1 MLDKIM
7 INSVLKNATKVIGG
21 FVVGA
26 ALAVFVEILFKHNR
40 TQQISTLTNQEL
52 IIWFGIAIWCLLESV
67 HLLHTNDSVD
77 TYSEVSTESIIE
89 GISVR
94 REREL
99 KLRGSVLFIATFTTA
114 CFVFRS
120 FLASSTLY
128 QGDWNNLG
136 NRAYLSKAF
145 PFQSVWTFGAF
156 GSFNVPA
163 LRLALPTSLITMLAR
178 LGLPFS
184 VSERV
189 VYILPF
195 LLLSI
200 IGAQRLL
207 KLFTS
212 NIYLPYVGSLL
223 YTVNFVTVNW
233 YAGGWYPILLAYS
246 LLPWQV
252 VNYLHWR
259 THRQWRFVVLSAL
272 TAGLIATL
280 DVRIAMIAAI
290 PVAVMI
296 VIHLKSDFA
305 EFRATANRMRE
316 AVRFSSQL
324 LLSIAMVSLI
334 LSPLLVANYGF
345 RRAGA
350 SLPQNYYD
358 VANLTRFSFYTIA
371 DTLNFFDPWWPQFR
385 FFNVTTLSPL
395 PVFTAGIVFVCS
407 LTLLRSDLAP
417 IARRLRLVGF
427 ICIALG
433 SELATGH
440 NFPIPQINV
449 FFWQNIPGFDLFRNP
464 EVWNPLIAI
473 GFLLA
478 FVGFVPEGVSTG
490 KSLQLEQKEGKYFRR
505 PPSIRML
512 SLVAI
517 AVLVTSQTVLI
528 WQQSSANSPM
538 NLGSSGLPSGA
549 VLKAQD
555 FLSSRNGYVLWLPL
569 APVSTTDSA
578 VSSMQTGA
586 IATAQKSAA
595 SDLSQL
601 EYGSSNSSTGTSELS
616 WIGLRAG
623 LLMDL
628 LTERDV
634 GYIALDTSVTVWTAS
649 MMFGERGSI
658 VDDVQR
664 LHLPVVFR
672 SRNVTVYMVHRTSL
686 IDAGTASI
694 TSSSGFS
701 VRNVP
706 IALADF
712 GPVVNNDNYESLSPR
727 ESGLYRRSTRCRQH
741 SSSSCLEIGIRVGSA
756 VISSRRLPVSVS
768 VGDIV
773 RVKVRSIS
781 TGAKAGLSEIIFH
794 CSGSIFGDGF
804 QSLTNRWHTNGLTF
818 QYLGNGPCKD
828 PQVSLRLLG
837 QGAVEDTNYNP
848 PISLRIASTILSVES
863 LNRVKSFKLGTEALR
878 VGPPGHTR
886 SMYVTVS
893 NNGDTKYYGQDSW
906 SIRLPA
912 SVGVRVVNLWTNY
925 NSMWTL
931 SCNNGSQISHSLLD
945 GWANAFLVSGGGSA
959 QCSLLFLPQTSF
971 DVSLVASWLTVLAAL
986 SFVFWDMWRSR
997 RVRRELCQWP
1007 ISSTSSWPGKVPAL
1021 DVFIPSFVTRTDLPS
1036 FGPLSSGR
1044 IRRWSRRRRR
1054 GARADR
1060 AG

>member
-1 MLDKIM
+1 M
-7 INSVLKNATKVIGG
+7 KNATKVIGG

-26 ALAVFVEILFKHNR
+26 TFAVFVEILFRRNR
-40 TQQISTLTNQEL
+40 TQQISSLTTQEL

-67 HLLHTNDSVD
+67 QLLHTSDSVD
-77 TYSEVSTESIIE
+77 TYPKVSTETIIE

-99 KLRGSVLFIATFTTA
+99 KLRVLALFIATFTTA
-114 CFVFRS
+114 CFVFRT
-120 FLASSTLY
+120 FLASSALY

-136 NRAYLSKAF
+136 SRAYLAKAF

-163 LRLALPTSLITMLAR
+163 LRLALPTSLITMFAR

-195 LLLSI
+195 LLFSI

-223 YTVNFVTVNW
+223 YTINFVTVNW

-280 DVRIAMIAAI
+280 DVRIAIIAAI

-305 EFRATANRMRE
+305 EFRATASRKRE

-324 LLSIAMVSLI
+324 LLFIAIVSLI

-345 RRAGA
+345 RGAAA
-350 SLPQNYYD
+350 SLPKNYYD
-358 VANLTRFSFYTIA
+358 VANLTRLSFYSIV
-371 DTLNFFDPWWPQFR
+371 DTLNFFDPWWPKFR
-385 FFNVTTLSPL
+385 FFNVATLSPL
-395 PVFTAGIVFVCS
+395 PVFTVGIVFVCL

-417 IARRLRLVGF
+417 RARRFRLLGF

-433 SELATGH
+433 SELAAGH

-449 FFWQNIPGFDLFRNP
+449 FLWQNIPGFDLFRNP

-478 FVGFVPEGVSTG
+478 FVGFVPEGDGTG
-490 KSLQLEQKEGKYFRR
+490 KSPQLERKEKKYYRR
-505 PPSIRML
+505 TRGIRLL
-512 SLVAI
+512 SLVTI

-528 WQQSSANSPM
+528 WQQSSAHSPL
-538 NLGSSGLPSGA
+538 NLSSSGLPSGA

-555 FLSSRNGYVLWLPL
+555 FLSSRNGNVLWLPL
-569 APVSTTDSA
+569 APISTTDSA

-595 SDLSQL
+595 TDLSQL
-601 EYGSSNSSTGTSELS
+601 EYGSSNSSTATNELS

-634 GYIALDTSVTVWTAS
+634 GYIALDTSAAAWTAS
-649 MMFGERGSI
+649 TMFGERGSI

-686 IDAGTASI
+686 ISAGTASPI
-694 TSSSGFS
+694 SSRGSS

-712 GPVVNNDNYESLSPR
+712 GSVSNDDDYESLSAR
-727 ESGLYRRSTRCRQH
+727 EAGLYRKSMRCRQH
-741 SSSSCLEIGIRVGSA
+741 SSSSCLEIGIRVGA
-756 VISSRRLPVSVS
+756 AIISSPPLQVSAS

-773 RVKVRSIS
+773 SVKVRSIS
-781 TGAKAGLSEIIFH
+781 TGAKAGLSEIIFQ
-794 CSGSIFGDGF
+794 CNGSIYGDGF
-804 QSLTNRWHTNGLTF
+804 QSLTNSWHTDDLTF

-828 PQVSLRLLG
+828 PQVSLRLFG

-848 PISLRIASTILSVES
+848 PVSLRIASTILSVES
-863 LNRVKSFKLGTEALR
+863 LNRVQRFKLGTEALR

-886 SMYVTVS
+886 LMYVTVPK
-893 NNGDTKYYGQDSW
+893 NGDTKDYGQDSW

-912 SVGVRVVNLWTNY
+912 SVGVRVVNLWTDY

-931 SCNNGSQISHSLLD
+931 SCNSGSQISHSMLD
-945 GWANAFLVSGGGSA
+945 GWANGFLVSGGGSA
-959 QCSLLFLPQTSF
+959 QCFLLFRPQTSF
-971 DVSLVASWLTVLAAL
+971 DASLVASWLTVLAAL
-986 SFVFWDMWRSR
+986 SFVFWDKWRSR
-997 RVRRELCQWP
+997 RVRDFG
-1007 ISSTSSWPGKVPAL
+1007 TS
-1021 DVFIPSFVTRTDLPS
+1021 DL
-1036 FGPLSSGR
+1036 SGV
-1044 IRRWSRRRRR
+1044 
-1054 GARADR
+1054 
-1060 AG
+1060 